1 MSSRRSVEASR
12 RRLGRHYADAELA
25 GRVERGRQ
33 WYSTANAL
41 LRGAAEA
48 SGYTLEQA
56 AAVFA
61 IVSPGAQLVS
71 NFEWTRAA
79 LLSRGAAPV
88 GRFPNVM
95 APKVRAA
102 LESPEKAAD
111 IVSGAKV
118 EAFYRAVCGD
128 PDALVLD
135 RWALFAAAGRPCE
148 APTRAERETFT
159 AAYHRAAKVAGETVA
174 NFQAIIW
181 VQVRETTP
189 NKRGQ
194 IRRLR
199 DIV

>member
-1 MSSRRSVEASR
+1 MSPRAVEASR
-12 RRLGRHYADAELA
+12 RRLERHYADAALA

-41 LRGAAEA
+41 LRDAAEDA
-48 SGYTLEQA
+48 GYTLEQA

-61 IVSPGAQLVS
+61 VVSPGAQLVS

-95 APKVRAA
+95 TPKVRRVLEDAEAA
-102 LESPEKAAD
+102 HE
-111 IVSGAKV
+111 VVTGAKV
-118 EAFYRAVCGD
+118 NAFYRAVCGD

-148 APTRAERETFT
+148 TPTRAERETFT
-159 AAYHRAAKVAGETVA
+159 TAYRLAAELARETVA
-174 NFQAIIW
+174 NFQAITWI
-181 VQVRETTP
+181 QVRETTP
-189 NKRGQ
+189 NRRGSV
-194 IRRLR
+194 RRLR

>member
-1 MSSRRSVEASR
+1 MSPRAVEASR
-12 RRLGRHYADAELA
+12 RRLSRLYASAELA
-25 GRVERGRQ
+25 GRVERGRR

-41 LRGAAEA
+41 LRAAAEDA
-48 SGYTLEQA
+48 GYTLEQA

-61 IVSPGAQLVS
+61 ILSPGAQLVS
-71 NFEWTRAA
+71 NFDWTRSA
-79 LLSRGAAPV
+79 LLSHGAARV

-95 APKVRAA
+95 LPKVRRA
-102 LESPEKAAD
+102 LESPDEAARV
-111 IVSGAKV
+111 VSGAKV

-148 APTRAERETFT
+148 TPTRAERETFT
-159 AAYHRAAKVAGETVA
+159 AAYRLAAELARETVV
-174 NFQAIIW
+174 NFQAITW

-189 NKRGQ
+189 NRRGQ